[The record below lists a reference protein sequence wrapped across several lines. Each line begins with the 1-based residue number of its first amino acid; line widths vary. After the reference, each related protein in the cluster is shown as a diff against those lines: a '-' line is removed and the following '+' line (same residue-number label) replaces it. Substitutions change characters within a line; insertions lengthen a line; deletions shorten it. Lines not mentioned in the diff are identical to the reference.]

1 MSKVKVQVT
10 FDEELLKKVDQ
21 TADDLYINR
30 SALVSLATS
39 QFIIQQELSGLIK
52 DMALAMRKIAD
63 TGRVD
68 PEVMEQLEDFER
80 YAKLFAPK

>member
-1 MSKVKVQVT
+1 MPKVKLQVT
-10 FDEELLKKVDQ
+10 FDDELLKKVDE
-21 TADDLYINR
+21 TAVNLHISR
-30 SALVSLATS
+30 SALVSIATS
-39 QFIIQQELSGLIK
+39 QFVIQQELSGLIK

-63 TGRVD
+63 TGCVG

>member
-1 MSKVKVQVT
+1 MQVT

-39 QFIIQQELSGLIK
+39 QFIVQQELSGLIR

-63 TGRVD
+63 TGCVTED
-68 PEVMEQLEDFER
+68 VLKQLEDFER